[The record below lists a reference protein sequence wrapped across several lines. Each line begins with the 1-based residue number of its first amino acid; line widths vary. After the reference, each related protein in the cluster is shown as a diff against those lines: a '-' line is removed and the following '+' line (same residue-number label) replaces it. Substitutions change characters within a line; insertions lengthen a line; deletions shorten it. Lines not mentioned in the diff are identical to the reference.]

1 MKVLRYASF
10 KEETKYGVKPTHNK
24 GFTTMVDG
32 VVVDTPSGVEIDYAT
47 GIGLENDVHMPGKY
61 EGGGG
66 NIEQLVFPTTLVYW
80 LKWALGGYTFVKAE
94 DGHPFPVNTHYIYGA
109 NERLLPSFTMEGG
122 KDYFEHVFLG
132 CSVDSLELTVSTDNG
147 YVKLNPSI
155 TFAKDIK
162 GELKEIDDFI
172 FPYERPLMFY
182 NMRFLFNGEDITDKK
197 IIESFTLTINNN
209 LQQNFGI
216 GSRFSKA
223 NTTNGREVTWSIE
236 LKNDTDLT
244 FLRSFWGGGDEP
256 DGEYG
261 AEEIYIEVILYEK
274 VIFGS
279 GLSEEIKIEL
289 PRCILDSV
297 TQQPSGRE
305 EFSNT
310 VAGKAY
316 ADNAYIRDNSGNQ
329 IAITKTSIKATIN
342 NYYGSYEVI
351 DDGDGGDQ

>member
-24 GFTTMVDG
+24 GFTAMVDG
-32 VVVDTPSGVEIDYAT
+32 VAVDTPSGVEIDYAT

-80 LKWALGGYTFVKAE
+80 LKWALGGYTFAGIN
-94 DGHPFPVNTHYIYGA
+94 DGGGYPIFTHYIYGT

-162 GELKEIDDFI
+162 GELKEIDDFM
-172 FPYERPLMFY
+172 FPLERPLMFY
-182 NMRFLFNGEDITDKK
+182 DMRFLFNGEDITDKK

-236 LKNDTDLT
+236 FKNDTDLT

-256 DGEYG
+256 DEEYG
-261 AEEIYIEVILYEK
+261 AEEIYIEVILYER
-274 VIFGS
+274 VIPGS
-279 GLSEEIKIEL
+279 ELSEKIKIVL

-310 VAGKAY
+310 VTGKAY
-316 ADNAYIRDNSGNQ
+316 ANNDCIYNYSGDGSA
-329 IAITKTSIKATIN
+329 IAKTSIVATIN
-342 NYYGSYEVI
+342 DFYDSYEVI
-351 DDGDGGDQ
+351 GDGDGGDQ